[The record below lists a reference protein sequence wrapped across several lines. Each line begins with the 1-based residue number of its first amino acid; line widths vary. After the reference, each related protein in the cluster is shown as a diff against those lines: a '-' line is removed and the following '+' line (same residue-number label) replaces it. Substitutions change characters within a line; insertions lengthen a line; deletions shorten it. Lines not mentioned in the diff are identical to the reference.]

1 MFNER
6 LTKLTAGET
15 KTLPI
20 FYYPCI
26 FKRCGLLLL
35 FSLPSFFLAAQK
47 GFSIESTFHFG
58 AVTKHSPE
66 LTFDVKEPTVGID
79 VNFKFQTFGKKEW
92 HQWRKFPQFGMA
104 AAWFRFG
111 NTAILGNA
119 LTICPNITTTLF
131 VGKKWKGHFQVGTG
145 IAYLTKKYNPVSNPQ
160 NNAIGSNITASM
172 LMKFYAARQVSS
184 NLKFHAGISLNHF
197 SNGGSRLP
205 NFGLNIPALMLS
217 INYAPERFET
227 TDFIFHTKSKKA
239 IRRFGIDVHSGA
251 GLVQRFSIGGPRYP
265 IYFVALGGNY
275 YLNQQNRIIAG
286 FEYEQNKA
294 IFEFVLHTNHSE
306 TESDAKK
313 KASRLTF
320 FVGDEFLFGNWS
332 MNLSVGIYLGK
343 FSFLRAGAFYNKFS
357 TRYYFPAKGAL
368 DKKIFLS
375 FSLKS
380 HLTVAEYF
388 GLGGGVNF

>member
-1 MFNER
+1 MFNDQ
-6 LTKLTAGET
+6 LMKLTASEA
-15 KTLPI
+15 KILYF

-26 FKRCGLLLL
+26 LKKRGLLL
-35 FSLPSFFLAAQK
+35 FFCFASYFLAAQK

-58 AVTKHSPE
+58 VVTKHSPE
-66 LTFDVKEPTVGID
+66 LTFDVKGPTISAD
-79 VNFKFQTFGKKEW
+79 VNFKFQTYGTKDW
-92 HQWRKFPQFGMA
+92 QQWRNFPQFGIT

-119 LTICPNITTTLF
+119 LTLCPNITTTLF
-131 VGKKWKGHFQVGTG
+131 ERKKWKGHFQVGTG
-145 IAYLTKKYNPVSNPQ
+145 IAYLTKKYNPVSNPE

-172 LMKFYAARQVSS
+172 LMKFYAARQVTSS
-184 NLKFHAGISLNHF
+184 LKFHAGISLNHF

-217 INYAPERFET
+217 INYSPELLKE
-227 TDFIFHTKSKKA
+227 TDFVFHEKSKKA

-294 IFEFVLHTNHSE
+294 IFDFVLHTNHSE

-313 KASRLTF
+313 KASRLMF

-332 MNLSVGIYLGK
+332 MTLSAGIYLGD
-343 FSFLRAGAFYNKFS
+343 FSFLRGGRFYNKFS
-357 TRYYFPAKGAL
+357 TRYYFPSKSVL
-368 DKKIFLS
+368 DRKIFLS
-375 FSLKS
+375 FSLKT

-388 GLGGGVNF
+388 GLGGGINF